1 MAKHWWPHSHLAH
14 FQLCAWFAGFVEIR
28 QAAPLAWGPNRY
40 TATQEDMSW
49 DTSRLQSHRLAL
61 KFRLLNPSITSA
73 KWDIWDWPTSAL
85 RDQHHPMWMKHRKAK
100 MDHGEEE
107 KLVYLRTT
115 ANQGGHR
122 SVRRNSS
129 MGTSLL
135 AVAYQDCYWFKK
147 IQFRY
152 EEIYQVLVICPE
164 AETLNTDNGT
174 LLHTPVCHSM
184 VSPCVTYRCRR
195 GTSEVSQLCF

>member
-1 MAKHWWPHSHLAH
+1 
-14 FQLCAWFAGFVEIR
+14 
-28 QAAPLAWGPNRY
+28 
-40 TATQEDMSW
+40 
-49 DTSRLQSHRLAL
+49 
-61 KFRLLNPSITSA
+61 
-73 KWDIWDWPTSAL
+73 
-85 RDQHHPMWMKHRKAK
+85 MKHRKAK

-184 VSPCVTYRCRR
+184 VCPCVTYRCQR
-195 GTSEVSQLCF
+195 GTSEVSELCF